1 MRVKNKLQPSGCSPT
16 AGPTKRLAL
25 AATLATSVLVLTGC
39 ANTSQKDPSAWLE
52 PRGTRTVDL
61 SIDRLDP
68 ITAIAAAQHPLAR
81 QALTHLG
88 VNYRYGGTSPSEG
101 FDCSG
106 LIHYSAQSS
115 LGLRLPRR
123 AADMARVGLKVDR
136 NNLAV
141 GDLVFFN
148 TLGRRYSHVG
158 VYLGNQMFVHAPSSG
173 GEVRIESMSARYWAQ
188 RYNGARRLDPVMLA
202 ERTVS
207 R

>member
-1 MRVKNKLQPSGCSPT
+1 MLARNKLPLSGSLPT
-16 AGPTKRLAL
+16 PRPTKRLAL
-25 AATLATSVLVLTGC
+25 AAALATSVLVLTGC

-61 SIDRLDP
+61 NIDRLDP

-88 VNYRYGGTSPSEG
+88 VNYRFGGTSPSEG

-106 LIHYSAQSS
+106 LIHYSAESS

-123 AADMARVGLKVDR
+123 ASDMARVGLKVDR
-136 NNLAV
+136 KDLAV

-173 GEVRIESMSARYWAQ
+173 GEVRIESMTVRYWAQ

-202 ERTVS
+202 DRTVS